1 MTLSEIRYRQQT
13 KKKRPHIFLDLLDK
27 GTAILAFLNLLLVLF
42 DLSYIPLR
50 NFWLQGRVQVLLKIG
65 NFEQE
70 IPQEPL
76 RILPFRITDWYD
88 LVKAIEPHRDTQNY
102 LDRLEDFNTK
112 IEQITRQATGEER
125 INEFIQEPKTIE
137 KNLTEII
144 KNLPDREI
152 EKIDR
157 ILQKF
162 IKNLPP
168 KEAEELDN
176 ILQDLRDRSEKMI
189 DNNPFQL
196 ANKTGTLER
205 IKNKMRLHIFDTEKQ
220 VSSTQAFNDFW
231 NREYLTENGWWKQSI
246 FFNNQI
252 KPLIATN
259 YYRPVGENG
268 QFIDNFGLLDFPFF
282 LIFGLDFLL
291 RTALISRR
299 HIGVTWLDAMLWRWY
314 DIFLLIPVFRWLRI
328 IPVTIRLNQSGLID
342 LRAIQRQVSQGFVAS
357 IAQDITE
364 VIVVRVINRTQDS
377 IRQGEISNVLSQ
389 NRQYIDLNQT
399 NESLEIAKL
408 IAQLLVYR
416 VLPQN

>member
-1 MTLSEIRYRQQT
+1 MTLSKIRYRQQT

-27 GTAILAFLNLLLVLF
+27 GIAILASLNLLLVLF

-88 LVKAIEPHRDTQNY
+88 WVKAIEPHRNTQNY

-112 IEQITRQATGEER
+112 SEQITRQALGEEK
-125 INEFIQEPKTIE
+125 IKKLVKNSKIIE
-137 KNLTEII
+137 ENLTEII
-144 KNLPDREI
+144 KNLPDKEI

-157 ILQKF
+157 ILQEF

-168 KEAEELDN
+168 KEVKKLEN
-176 ILQDLRDRSEKMI
+176 ILQDLRDLSQEMI

-220 VSSTQAFNDFW
+220 VSATQAFKDFW
-231 NREYLTENGWWKQSI
+231 SREYLTENGWWKQSI

-252 KPLIATN
+252 KPFIATN

-268 QFIDNFGLLDFPFF
+268 QFVDNFGLLDFPFF
-282 LIFGLDFLL
+282 LIFSLDFIL

-314 DIFLLIPVFRWLRI
+314 DIFSTYPCISLAENHTRNYPIKPVWF
-328 IPVTIRLNQSGLID
+328 
-342 LRAIQRQVSQGFVAS
+342 
-357 IAQDITE
+357 
-364 VIVVRVINRTQDS
+364 NRSYSDS
-377 IRQGEISNVLSQ
+377 ETSYSRGCS
-389 NRQYIDLNQT
+389 
-399 NESLEIAKL
+399 
-408 IAQLLVYR
+408 
-416 VLPQN
+416 